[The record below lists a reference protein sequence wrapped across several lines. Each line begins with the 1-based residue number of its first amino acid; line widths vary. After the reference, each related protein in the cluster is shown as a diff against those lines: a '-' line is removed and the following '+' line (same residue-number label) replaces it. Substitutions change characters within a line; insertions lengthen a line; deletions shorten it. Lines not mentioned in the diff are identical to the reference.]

1 MNRPS
6 ENKSTPIKLDAET
19 RQNEKINR
27 RSLVRR
33 GVKAAYVVPAV
44 LAAIKASESPVI
56 ARSTP
61 ND

>member
-1 MNRPS
+1 M
-6 ENKSTPIKLDAET
+6 KLEAET

-44 LAAIKASESPVI
+44 LAAIKATENPVM
-56 ARSTP
+56 AQSGP
-61 ND
+61 VM